1 MSPAFDIP
9 PVNSQTQASAPRT
22 GPGFWPGFGVG
33 CAVSF
38 VGLLLLF
45 VMSGIVALAFGVN
58 KAMTF
63 TGAAK
68 AKRDAMVAM
77 AEEAG
82 DQAAKGGAAAKD
94 PAADAADAMSVEEL
108 EIQSALDSEDFDRAE
123 QLARALVDRHKDDP
137 SARALLQTVRIER
150 AVAAEDVSS
159 ADALLKEA
167 RKQGL
172 DIEPTAELGVAEL
185 WLSEGEPQRSL
196 DIADRVLKAL
206 DADAAAT
213 AAPKANDPASADA
226 DPDAEEDA
234 EADADYDRYVRGVAL
249 LIRGLAR
256 AELGDPAAGAV
267 DIAAAVELAPDE
279 ETAADWREY
288 LDDVRE
294 KSR

>member
-1 MSPAFDIP
+1 MNP
-9 PVNSQTQASAPRT
+9 QTHASAPRT

-82 DQAAKGGAAAKD
+82 DQAAKGATDAKG
-94 PAADAADAMSVEEL
+94 AADAADAMSVEEL

-123 QLARALVDRHKDDP
+123 QLARALVERHKDDP
-137 SARALLQTVRIER
+137 AVRALLQTVRIER

-167 RKQGL
+167 RAQQL

-206 DADAAAT
+206 DADAAA
-213 AAPKANDPASADA
+213 AAASKAKDPAPADA
-226 DPDAEEDA
+226 DPDAEEDD
-234 EADADYDRYVRGVAL
+234 EADAEYNRYVRGVAL
-249 LIRGLAR
+249 LMRGLAR

>member
-1 MSPAFDIP
+1 
-9 PVNSQTQASAPRT
+9 VNPQTHASAPRT

-82 DQAAKGGAAAKD
+82 DQAAKGATDAKG
-94 PAADAADAMSVEEL
+94 AADAADAMSVEEL

-123 QLARALVDRHKDDP
+123 QLARALVERHKDDP
-137 SARALLQTVRIER
+137 AARALLQTVRIER

-167 RKQGL
+167 RAQGL

-196 DIADRVLKAL
+196 DIADRVIKAL
-206 DADAAAT
+206 DADAAA
-213 AAPKANDPASADA
+213 AAASKAKDPAPADA

-234 EADADYDRYVRGVAL
+234 EYNRYVRGVAL
-249 LIRGLAR
+249 LMRGLAR

>member
-9 PVNSQTQASAPRT
+9 PVNSQTQPSATRT

-45 VMSGIVALAFGVN
+45 VLSGIVALALGVN
-58 KAMTF
+58 KAMTI

-77 AEEAG
+77 AEEAA
-82 DQAAKGGAAAKD
+82 DEAAKGATDAMD
-94 PAADAADAMSVEEL
+94 ADAD
-108 EIQSALDSEDFDRAE
+108 EIQSALESEDFVRAE

-137 SARALLQTVRIER
+137 SARAILQTVRIER
-150 AVAAEDVSS
+150 AVAAEDISS
-159 ADALLKEA
+159 AHGLLTEA
-167 RKQGL
+167 REQGL
-172 DIEPTAELGVAEL
+172 DIEPSTELGVAEL

-196 DIADRVLKAL
+196 EIADRVIKAL
-206 DADAAAT
+206 DAEAAAS
-213 AAPKANDPASADA
+213 AAAKAKDPTSADA
-226 DPDAEEDA
+226 DEDA
-234 EADADYDRYVRGVAL
+234 DDDADDVRGVAL

>member
-1 MSPAFDIP
+1 
-9 PVNSQTQASAPRT
+9 VNPQTHASAPRT

-82 DQAAKGGAAAKD
+82 DQAAKGATDAKG
-94 PAADAADAMSVEEL
+94 AADAADAMSVEEL

-123 QLARALVDRHKDDP
+123 QLARALVERHKDDP
-137 SARALLQTVRIER
+137 AARALLQTVRIER

-167 RKQGL
+167 RAQGL

-196 DIADRVLKAL
+196 DIADRVIKAL
-206 DADAAAT
+206 DADAAA
-213 AAPKANDPASADA
+213 AAASKAKDPAPADA
-226 DPDAEEDA
+226 DPDAEE
-234 EADADYDRYVRGVAL
+234 DADYDRYVRGVAL
-249 LIRGLAR
+249 LMRGLAR

>member
-1 MSPAFDIP
+1 VSHASDTP
-9 PVNSQTQASAPRT
+9 PVNPQTHASTPRT
-22 GPGFWPGFGVG
+22 GSGFWPGFGVG

-45 VMSGIVALAFGVN
+45 VMSGIVAMAFGVN
-58 KAMTF
+58 KAMTI

-77 AEEAG
+77 AEDAADE
-82 DQAAKGGAAAKD
+82 AAKGAAEAKG
-94 PAADAADAMSVEEL
+94 AADAADAMSVEEL

-123 QLARALVDRHKDDP
+123 QLARALVKRHNDDP
-137 SARALLQTVRIER
+137 AARALLQTVRIER
-150 AVAAEDVSS
+150 ALAEEKISS
-159 ADALLKEA
+159 ADAILKEA
-167 RKQGL
+167 RAQGL
-172 DIEPTAELGVAEL
+172 DIDPTTELGVAEL

-213 AAPKANDPASADA
+213 AARKANDPASTDA

-234 EADADYDRYVRGVAL
+234 EADAEYNRYVRGVAL

-267 DIAAAVELAPDE
+267 DIAAAVELARDE
-279 ETAADWREY
+279 ETAADWSNY
-288 LDDVRE
+288 LDQVRE

>member
-1 MSPAFDIP
+1 
-9 PVNSQTQASAPRT
+9 VNPQTHASAPRT

-82 DQAAKGGAAAKD
+82 DQAAKGATDAKG
-94 PAADAADAMSVEEL
+94 AADAADAMSIEEL

-123 QLARALVDRHKDDP
+123 QLARALVERHKDDP
-137 SARALLQTVRIER
+137 AVRALLQTVRIER

-167 RKQGL
+167 RAQQL

-206 DADAAAT
+206 DAYAAA
-213 AAPKANDPASADA
+213 AAASKAKDPAPADA
-226 DPDAEEDA
+226 DPDAEEDD
-234 EADADYDRYVRGVAL
+234 EADAEYNRYVRGVAL
-249 LIRGLAR
+249 LMRGLAR

>member
-1 MSPAFDIP
+1 MSNASDIP
-9 PVNSQTQASAPRT
+9 PVNPQTHASAPRT
-22 GPGFWPGFGVG
+22 GSGFWPGFGVG

-68 AKRDAMVAM
+68 ARRDAMVAM

-82 DQAAKGGAAAKD
+82 DQAAKGATDAKG
-94 PAADAADAMSVEEL
+94 AADAADAMSVEEL

-123 QLARALVDRHKDDP
+123 QLARALVERHKDDP
-137 SARALLQTVRIER
+137 AARALLQTVRIER

-167 RKQGL
+167 RAQGL

-196 DIADRVLKAL
+196 DIADRVIKAL
-206 DADAAAT
+206 DADAAA
-213 AAPKANDPASADA
+213 AAASKAKDPAPADA

-234 EADADYDRYVRGVAL
+234 EYNRYVRGVAL
-249 LIRGLAR
+249 LMRGLAR

>member
-1 MSPAFDIP
+1 
-9 PVNSQTQASAPRT
+9 VNPQTHASAPRT

-82 DQAAKGGAAAKD
+82 DQAAKGATDAKG
-94 PAADAADAMSVEEL
+94 AADAADAMSVEEL

-123 QLARALVDRHKDDP
+123 QLARALVERHKDDP
-137 SARALLQTVRIER
+137 AARALLQTVRIER

-167 RKQGL
+167 RAQQL

-234 EADADYDRYVRGVAL
+234 EADAEYNRYVRGVAL

-267 DIAAAVELAPDE
+267 DLAAAVELAPDE

>member
-1 MSPAFDIP
+1 MSPPSDIP
-9 PVNSQTQASAPRT
+9 PVNVQPPAPAPRT

-38 VGLLLLF
+38 VGVLFLF
-45 VMSGIVALAFGVN
+45 VFMGIVALALGVN

-82 DQAAKGGAAAKD
+82 DQAAKGAAPAKD
-94 PAADAADAMSVEEL
+94 PAADAADAMDVEEL
-108 EIQSALDSEDFDRAE
+108 EIQSALDGEDFDRAE
-123 QLARALVDRHKDDP
+123 QLARALVERRKDDP
-137 SARALLQTVRIER
+137 AARALLQTVRIER
-150 AVAAEDVSS
+150 AVAAEDVAS
-159 ADALLKEA
+159 AGALLKEA
-167 RKQGL
+167 REQGL
-172 DIEPTAELGVAEL
+172 DIDPTTELGVAEL

-196 DIADRVLKAL
+196 DIANRILKVL
-206 DADAAAT
+206 DADAAAS
-213 AAPKANDPASADA
+213 AAAKAKDPAPADA
-226 DPDAEEDA
+226 DKGT
-234 EADADYDRYVRGVAL
+234 ADADYDRYVRGVAL

-256 AELGDPAAGAV
+256 AELGDPAAGAA

-288 LDDVRE
+288 LDEVRE

>member
-1 MSPAFDIP
+1 VSPAFDIP
-9 PVNSQTQASAPRT
+9 PVNPQPQASTSRT
-22 GPGFWPGFGVG
+22 GPGFWPGVGVG

-45 VMSGIVALAFGVN
+45 VMSGIVALALGVN

-150 AVAAEDVSS
+150 AVAAEDISS

-226 DPDAEEDA
+226 DPGAEEDA

>member
-1 MSPAFDIP
+1 
-9 PVNSQTQASAPRT
+9 
-22 GPGFWPGFGVG
+22 
-33 CAVSF
+33 VSF

-45 VMSGIVALAFGVN
+45 VMSGIVALALGVN

-82 DQAAKGGAAAKD
+82 DEAAKGAADAKGAAE
-94 PAADAADAMSVEEL
+94 AADAMSVEEL
-108 EIQSALDSEDFDRAE
+108 EIQSALKSEDFDRAE
-123 QLARALVDRHKDDP
+123 QLARALVERRKGDP

-150 AVAAEDVSS
+150 ALFAENVSS
-159 ADALLKEA
+159 ADALLKKAQE
-167 RKQGL
+167 QGL
-172 DIEPTAELGVAEL
+172 DIELTTQLGVAEL

-234 EADADYDRYVRGVAL
+234 EADAEYDRYVRGVAL

-267 DIAAAVELAPDE
+267 DIAAAVELAPDKE
-279 ETAADWREY
+279 IAADWREL
-288 LDDVRE
+288 LDEVRE

>member
-1 MSPAFDIP
+1 MNP
-9 PVNSQTQASAPRT
+9 QTHASAPRT

-82 DQAAKGGAAAKD
+82 DQAAKGATDAKG
-94 PAADAADAMSVEEL
+94 AADAADAMSIEEL

-123 QLARALVDRHKDDP
+123 QLARALVERHKDDP
-137 SARALLQTVRIER
+137 AVRALLQTVRIER

-167 RKQGL
+167 RAQQL

-196 DIADRVLKAL
+196 DIADRVLKAF
-206 DADAAAT
+206 DAYAAA
-213 AAPKANDPASADA
+213 AAASKAKDPAPADA
-226 DPDAEEDA
+226 DPDAEEDD
-234 EADADYDRYVRGVAL
+234 EADAEYNRYVRGVAL
-249 LIRGLAR
+249 LMRGLAR

>member
-1 MSPAFDIP
+1 MSHASDIP
-9 PVNSQTQASAPRT
+9 PVNPQTHASAPRT
-22 GPGFWPGFGVG
+22 GSGFWPGFGVG

-82 DQAAKGGAAAKD
+82 DQAAKGATDAKG
-94 PAADAADAMSVEEL
+94 AADAADAMSVEEL

-123 QLARALVDRHKDDP
+123 QLARALVERHKDDP
-137 SARALLQTVRIER
+137 AARALLQTVRIER

-167 RKQGL
+167 RAQQL

-196 DIADRVLKAL
+196 DIADRVIKAL
-206 DADAAAT
+206 DADAAA
-213 AAPKANDPASADA
+213 AAASKAKDPASADA

-234 EADADYDRYVRGVAL
+234 DYDRYVRGVAL
-249 LIRGLAR
+249 LMRGLAR

>member
-1 MSPAFDIP
+1 
-9 PVNSQTQASAPRT
+9 
-22 GPGFWPGFGVG
+22 
-33 CAVSF
+33 VSF
-38 VGLLLLF
+38 VGLLLVF
-45 VMSGIVALAFGVN
+45 VFSGIVAMAFGVN

-82 DQAAKGGAAAKD
+82 DEAAKG
-94 PAADAADAMSVEEL
+94 AADAKGAAETMSVEEL
-108 EIQSALDSEDFDRAE
+108 EIQSALESEDFDRAE
-123 QLARALVDRHKDDP
+123 QLARALVERRKGDP

-150 AVAAEDVSS
+150 ALFAENVSS
-159 ADALLKEA
+159 ADALLKKAQE
-167 RKQGL
+167 QGL
-172 DIEPTAELGVAEL
+172 DIELTTQLGVAEL

-196 DIADRVLKAL
+196 DIADRIINVL

-213 AAPKANDPASADA
+213 AAPKANDPASTDA

-234 EADADYDRYVRGVAL
+234 EADAEYNRYVRGVAL

-267 DIAAAVELAPDE
+267 DLAAAVELAPDE

>member
-1 MSPAFDIP
+1 MSHASDIP
-9 PVNSQTQASAPRT
+9 PVNPQTHASAPRT
-22 GPGFWPGFGVG
+22 GSGFWPGFGVG

-82 DQAAKGGAAAKD
+82 DQAAKGATDAKG
-94 PAADAADAMSVEEL
+94 AADAADAMSVEEL

-123 QLARALVDRHKDDP
+123 QLARALVERHKDDP
-137 SARALLQTVRIER
+137 AARALLQTVRIER

-167 RKQGL
+167 RAQQL

-196 DIADRVLKAL
+196 DIADRVIKAL
-206 DADAAAT
+206 DADAAA
-213 AAPKANDPASADA
+213 AAASKAKDPAPADA

-234 EADADYDRYVRGVAL
+234 EYNRYVRGVAL
-249 LIRGLAR
+249 LMRGLAR

>member
-1 MSPAFDIP
+1 
-9 PVNSQTQASAPRT
+9 VNPQTQASTPRT
-22 GPGFWPGFGVG
+22 GPGFWPGFGAG

-38 VGLLLLF
+38 VGLLLVF
-45 VMSGIVALAFGVN
+45 VFSGIVAMAFGVN
-58 KAMTF
+58 KAMSF

-82 DQAAKGGAAAKD
+82 DEAAKG
-94 PAADAADAMSVEEL
+94 AADAKGAAEADAMSVEEL

-123 QLARALVDRHKDDP
+123 QLARALVERRKDDP

-213 AAPKANDPASADA
+213 AAPKANDPASTDA

-234 EADADYDRYVRGVAL
+234 EADAEYNRYVRGVAL

-267 DIAAAVELAPDE
+267 DLAAAVELAPNE

>member
-1 MSPAFDIP
+1 MNP
-9 PVNSQTQASAPRT
+9 QTHASAPRT

-82 DQAAKGGAAAKD
+82 DQAAKGATDAKG
-94 PAADAADAMSVEEL
+94 AADAADAMSIEEL

-123 QLARALVDRHKDDP
+123 QLARALVERHKDDP
-137 SARALLQTVRIER
+137 AVRALLQTVRIER

-167 RKQGL
+167 RAQQL

-206 DADAAAT
+206 DADAAA
-213 AAPKANDPASADA
+213 AAASKAKDPAPADA
-226 DPDAEEDA
+226 DPDAEEDD
-234 EADADYDRYVRGVAL
+234 EADAEYNRYVRGVAL
-249 LIRGLAR
+249 LMRGLAR

>member
-1 MSPAFDIP
+1 
-9 PVNSQTQASAPRT
+9 VNPQTHASAPRT

-82 DQAAKGGAAAKD
+82 DQAAKGATDAKG
-94 PAADAADAMSVEEL
+94 AADAADAMSIEEL

-123 QLARALVDRHKDDP
+123 QLARALVERHKDDP
-137 SARALLQTVRIER
+137 AVRALLQTVRIER

-167 RKQGL
+167 RAQQL

-206 DADAAAT
+206 DAYAAA
-213 AAPKANDPASADA
+213 AAASKAKDPAPADA
-226 DPDAEEDA
+226 DPDAEE
-234 EADADYDRYVRGVAL
+234 DADYDRYVRGVAL
-249 LIRGLAR
+249 LMRGLAR

>member
-1 MSPAFDIP
+1 
-9 PVNSQTQASAPRT
+9 VNPQTHASAPRT

-82 DQAAKGGAAAKD
+82 DQAAKGATDAKG
-94 PAADAADAMSVEEL
+94 AADAADAMSVEEL

-123 QLARALVDRHKDDP
+123 QLARALVERHKDDP
-137 SARALLQTVRIER
+137 AARALLQTVRIER

-167 RKQGL
+167 RAQGL

-196 DIADRVLKAL
+196 DIADRILKSL
-206 DADAAAT
+206 DAKAS
-213 AAPKANDPASADA
+213 AAPKANDPAPSDDDA
-226 DPDAEEDA
+226 DTDEDV
-234 EADADYDRYVRGVAL
+234 DYDRYIRGVAL
-249 LIRGLAR
+249 LMRGLSR
-256 AELGDPAAGAV
+256 AELGDPAAGAA

-279 ETAADWREY
+279 ETASDWRDY
-288 LDDVRE
+288 LDEVRE

>member
-1 MSPAFDIP
+1 M
-9 PVNSQTQASAPRT
+9 
-22 GPGFWPGFGVG
+22 
-33 CAVSF
+33 
-38 VGLLLLF
+38 GLLLVF
-45 VMSGIVALAFGVN
+45 VFSGIVAMAFGVN
-58 KAMTF
+58 KAMSF

-82 DQAAKGGAAAKD
+82 DEAAKGDADAKG
-94 PAADAADAMSVEEL
+94 AADAADAMSIEEL

-123 QLARALVDRHKDDP
+123 QLARALVERHKDDP
-137 SARALLQTVRIER
+137 AVRALLQTVRIER

-167 RKQGL
+167 RAQQL

-206 DADAAAT
+206 DADAAA
-213 AAPKANDPASADA
+213 AAASKAKDPAPADA
-226 DPDAEEDA
+226 DPDAEEDD
-234 EADADYDRYVRGVAL
+234 EADAEYNRYVRGVAL
-249 LIRGLAR
+249 LMRGLAR

>member
-1 MSPAFDIP
+1 MSHASDIP
-9 PVNSQTQASAPRT
+9 PVNLQPQASTPRT

-45 VMSGIVALAFGVN
+45 VMSGIVAMAFGVN

-77 AEEAG
+77 AEEAA
-82 DQAAKGGAAAKD
+82 DEAAKGAAEAKG
-94 PAADAADAMSVEEL
+94 AADAADAMSVEEL

-123 QLARALVDRHKDDP
+123 QLARALVERHKDDP
-137 SARALLQTVRIER
+137 AARALLQTVRIER

-167 RKQGL
+167 RAQGL

-196 DIADRVLKAL
+196 DIADRVIKAL
-206 DADAAAT
+206 DADAAA
-213 AAPKANDPASADA
+213 AAASKAKDPAPADA
-226 DPDAEEDA
+226 DPDAEE
-234 EADADYDRYVRGVAL
+234 DADYDRYVRGVAL
-249 LIRGLAR
+249 LMRGLAR

>member
-1 MSPAFDIP
+1 
-9 PVNSQTQASAPRT
+9 
-22 GPGFWPGFGVG
+22 
-33 CAVSF
+33 VSF

-45 VMSGIVALAFGVN
+45 VMSGIVALALGVN

-123 QLARALVDRHKDDP
+123 QLARALVERRKDDP

-150 AVAAEDVSS
+150 AVAAEDISS

-196 DIADRVLKAL
+196 EIADRVIKAL
-206 DADAAAT
+206 DAEAAAS
-213 AAPKANDPASADA
+213 AAAKAKDPTSADA
-226 DPDAEEDA
+226 DEDA
-234 EADADYDRYVRGVAL
+234 DDDADDVRGVAL

>member
-9 PVNSQTQASAPRT
+9 PVNSQTQPSAPRT

-77 AEEAG
+77 AEEAA
-82 DQAAKGGAAAKD
+82 DEAAKGAAE
-94 PAADAADAMSVEEL
+94 AAGAMSVEEL
-108 EIQSALDSEDFDRAE
+108 EIQSALDNEDFDRAE
-123 QLARALVDRHKDDP
+123 QLARALVERHQDDR
-137 SARALLQTVRIER
+137 SARSLLQMVRIER
-150 AVAAEDVSS
+150 AVAAEEISS
-159 ADALLKEA
+159 ADGLLKDA
-167 RKQGL
+167 RAQGF
-172 DIEPTAELGVAEL
+172 DIEPTTELGVAEL

-196 DIADRVLKAL
+196 EIAERVLKEL
-206 DADAAAT
+206 DA
-213 AAPKANDPASADA
+213 PPASSVSDGKEAGP
-226 DPDAEEDA
+226 PDAEEDA
-234 EADADYDRYVRGVAL
+234 EYRRYVRGVAL
-249 LIRGLAR
+249 VMRGLCR
-256 AELGDPAAGAV
+256 AELGDPASAV
-267 DIAAAVELAPDE
+267 VDLTAAVELAPDE
-279 ETAADWREY
+279 ETAADWRNY
-288 LDDVRE
+288 LDEVRE

>member
-1 MSPAFDIP
+1 MNP
-9 PVNSQTQASAPRT
+9 QTHASAPRT

-82 DQAAKGGAAAKD
+82 DQAAKGATDAKG
-94 PAADAADAMSVEEL
+94 AADAADAMSIEEL

-123 QLARALVDRHKDDP
+123 QLARALVERHKDDP
-137 SARALLQTVRIER
+137 AVRALLQTVRIER

-167 RKQGL
+167 RAQQL

-206 DADAAAT
+206 DAYAAA
-213 AAPKANDPASADA
+213 AAASKAKDPAPADA
-226 DPDAEEDA
+226 DPDAEE
-234 EADADYDRYVRGVAL
+234 DADYDRYVRGVAL
-249 LIRGLAR
+249 LMRGLAR